1 MPIAK
6 NQLQRLDCY
15 RWLVPRA
22 TKPGMHTDALV
33 YADEHLL
40 EQILGDLSIE
50 QTMNVACLPG
60 IVGRSLAMP
69 DIHQGYGFPI
79 GGVAATDANSGVI
92 SPGGVGF
99 DINCG
104 VRLLASNLERDAVT
118 PKLRDLVN
126 QVFRDVPSGTGS
138 TGPVRS
144 DFKQLEDVLERG
156 AAAIV
161 ERGFGDPA
169 DLEFCEESG
178 TMRGANAGKVSDR
191 AKQRG
196 RTQIGTLGS
205 GNHFLEVQYVERI
218 FEPEIA
224 KIFGLER
231 NQVVVLIHC
240 GSRGL
245 GHQVCTDFLKV
256 MNEAM
261 PRYSIS
267 LPDRQLACVPLRS
280 PEAKDYLA
288 AMAASANYAWANR
301 QAITHFTR
309 GAFRRILGHGVS
321 LHVVY
326 DVAHNIA
333 KRERHHIFW
342 ERQGFNPGAREA
354 LSNSQQVQER
364 GGTRPERS
372 LGSPALEDTKSEGS
386 PGNLSGEPHH
396 AEEST
401 SLGTRTALAP
411 EAVRLRHVIVHRKGA
426 TRSFPAGSPE
436 LPAAYKNTGQPVLIP
451 GSMGTASYV
460 LVGTDRA
467 MQETFGTVCHGA
479 GRAMSRTAAKR
490 GRDARVET
498 KKLEDQGIILRAE
511 TRDGI
516 LEEIPEAY
524 KDIDE
529 VIDVVQNAGLARKVA
544 RLRPMGV
551 IKG

>member
-1 MPIAK
+1 MQK
-6 NQLQRLDCY
+6 NQLRQLDRY
-15 RWLVPRA
+15 RWLVPRSS
-22 TKPGMHTDALV
+22 KKGMQADALI

-50 QTMNVACLPG
+50 QAMNVACLPG

-79 GGVAATDANSGVI
+79 GGVAATDLQRGVI

-104 VRLLASNLERDAVT
+104 VRLLASNLDRDSVT
-118 PKLRDLVN
+118 PILRELVN
-126 QVFRDVPSGTGS
+126 QIFRDVPSGTGS
-138 TGPVRS
+138 KGQVPCTF
-144 DFKQLEDVLERG
+144 DDLNDVLEQG
-156 AAAIV
+156 AAWTV
-161 ERGFGDPA
+161 EHGFGEA
-169 DLEFCEESG
+169 SDLVFCEEAG
-178 TMRGANAGKVSDR
+178 TMKNADAGRVSDR

-205 GNHFLEVQYVERI
+205 GNHFLEVQYVEKI
-218 FEPEIA
+218 LEPEIA
-224 KIFGLER
+224 ECFGMHL

-245 GHQVCTDFLKV
+245 GHQVCTDFLKQ

-261 PRYSIS
+261 ARYQIS

-280 PEAKDYLA
+280 QEGKDYLA
-288 AMAASANYAWANR
+288 AMAAAANYAWANR

-309 GAFRRILGHGVS
+309 GSFRKVFGEETRLR
-321 LHVVY
+321 LVY
-326 DVAHNIA
+326 DVSHNIA
-333 KRERHHIFW
+333 KRERHRTG
-342 ERQGFNPGAREA
+342 E
-354 LSNSQQVQER
+354 
-364 GGTRPERS
+364 
-372 LGSPALEDTKSEGS
+372 SE
-386 PGNLSGEPHH
+386 LD
-396 AEEST
+396 
-401 SLGTRTALAP
+401 
-411 EAVRLRHVIVHRKGA
+411 VCVHRKGA

-436 LPAAYKNTGQPVLIP
+436 LPSAYKDAGQPVLIP

-460 LVGTDRA
+460 LVGTVRA
-467 MQETFGTVCHGA
+467 MEETFGTVCHGA

-490 GRDARVET
+490 GRDARVEL

-524 KDIDE
+524 KDIDAVVE
-529 VIDVVQNAGLARKVA
+529 VVHNAGLARKVA
-544 RLRPMGV
+544 RLRPIGV